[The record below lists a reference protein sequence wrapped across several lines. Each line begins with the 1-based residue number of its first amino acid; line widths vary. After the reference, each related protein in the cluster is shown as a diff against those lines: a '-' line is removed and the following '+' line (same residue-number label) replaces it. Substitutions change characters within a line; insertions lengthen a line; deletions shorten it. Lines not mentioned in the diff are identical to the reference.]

1 VPNPKKSSGKW
12 NGLKRS
18 PIKRTPIGRRPSSG
32 QRKELAWRSKLKK
45 AMLEECGNVCVTCG
59 GTGFPLGLTLSHI
72 IPLGRG
78 AITSRENCLIECIN
92 CHDRFEKHPERRNK

>member
-12 NGLKRS
+12 NGLRRS
-18 PIKRTPIGRRPSSG
+18 SIRQVSARSG
-32 QRKELAWRSKLKK
+32 QKKELAWRSKLKK

-59 GTGFPLGLTLSHI
+59 GTGYPFGLTLSHI

-78 AITSRENCLIECIN
+78 GITSRENCLIECIN
-92 CHDRFEKHPERRNK
+92 CHELFEKHPELRGT